1 MRRLLRELSAV
12 VCVLSI
18 AAVLYPPVSESI
30 SRWRQEEIMI
40 AAAKQITAAPDEK
53 LTAEYAA
60 AEEYNRCLLSG
71 GQLSSYSDLLNLSGD
86 GIMGVLEIPK
96 IDVTLPIYH
105 GTDNTT
111 LSKGIGHLYGTSLP
125 VGGKGTHAALSGHSG
140 MAGQRMLS
148 DLDQLVIGDCF
159 TLRVLGKN
167 LTYQADQI
175 KIVLPEDV
183 SDLAIDPEKDYVT
196 LVTCTPYGVNT
207 HRLLV
212 RGIRVTEQEMP
223 VYNKAPSTWYRQ
235 YGYGILAGLIAAVLL
250 MSIPFFIRHRKR
262 KFPHKMLKLLK
273 TTSIKQGVYAS
284 LGVKTA

>member
-1 MRRLLRELSAV
+1 
-12 VCVLSI
+12 
-18 AAVLYPPVSESI
+18 
-30 SRWRQEEIMI
+30 
-40 AAAKQITAAPDEK
+40 
-53 LTAEYAA
+53 
-60 AEEYNRCLLSG
+60 
-71 GQLSSYSDLLNLSGD
+71 
-86 GIMGVLEIPK
+86 MGVLEIPK

-105 GTDNTT
+105 GTDNFT

-148 DLDQLVIGDCF
+148 DLEQLVIGDCF
-159 TLRVLGKN
+159 TVRVLNKK
-167 LTYQADQI
+167 LTYKVDQL
-175 KIVLPEDV
+175 KKVLPEDV
-183 SDLAIDPEKDYVT
+183 SDLAIEPDKDYVT

-212 RGIRVTEQEMP
+212 RGVRVAEQAMP

-262 KFPHKMLKLLK
+262 KFPHR
-273 TTSIKQGVYAS
+273 SIPTVENHS
-284 LGVKTA
+284 D

>member
-1 MRRLLRELSAV
+1 MRRLITILSAI
-12 VCVLSI
+12 VCIVSLG
-18 AAVLYPPVSESI
+18 AVIYPLISEHVI
-30 SRWRQEEIMI
+30 KCRQEEMI
-40 AAAKQITAAPDEK
+40 IAVEKQITAAPDEK

-71 GQLSSYSDLLNLSGD
+71 GQLSPYSDLLNLSGD

-175 KIVLPEDV
+175 KIVLPENV

-212 RGIRVTEQEMP
+212 RGVRVAEQETQT
-223 VYNKAPSTWYRQ
+223 YSKAPSTWYRQ
-235 YGYGILAGLIAAVLL
+235 YGYGILAGLIVAVLL
-250 MSIPFFIRHRKR
+250 
-262 KFPHKMLKLLK
+262 
-273 TTSIKQGVYAS
+273 
-284 LGVKTA
+284 LGVIFLYGIYGGNIKIALC

>member
-1 MRRLLRELSAV
+1 MRRLLRSLSAV

-71 GQLSSYSDLLNLSGD
+71 GQLSPYSDLLNLSGD

-175 KIVLPEDV
+175 KIVLPENV

-212 RGIRVTEQEMP
+212 RGVRVTEQEMP

-250 MSIPFFIRHRKR
+250 MSIPFFIRHRRR
-262 KFPHKMLKLLK
+262 KFPHKG
-273 TTSIKQGVYAS
+273 TQIVENPDD
-284 LGVKTA
+284 

>member
-1 MRRLLRELSAV
+1 MRRLLRSLSAV

-18 AAVLYPPVSESI
+18 VAVLYPPVSESI
-30 SRWRQEEIMI
+30 SRYRQKEII
-40 AAAKQITAAPDEK
+40 FAADKCITAAPDEK

-71 GQLSSYSDLLNLSGD
+71 GQLSPYSDLLNLSGD
-86 GIMGVLEIPK
+86 GIMGALEIPK
-96 IDVTLPIYH
+96 INVTLPIYH

-111 LSKGIGHLYGTSLP
+111 LNKGIGHMHGTSLP

-148 DLDQLVIGDCF
+148 DLEQLAIGDCF
-159 TLRVLGKN
+159 TVRVLSKK
-167 LTYQADQI
+167 LTYKADQI
-175 KIVLPEDV
+175 KIVLPENV

-212 RGIRVTEQEMP
+212 RGVRVAEQETQT
-223 VYNKAPSTWYRQ
+223 YSKAPSTWYRQ

-262 KFPHKMLKLLK
+262 KFPHKG
-273 TTSIKQGVYAS
+273 TQIVENPDD
-284 LGVKTA
+284 

>member
-1 MRRLLRELSAV
+1 
-12 VCVLSI
+12 
-18 AAVLYPPVSESI
+18 
-30 SRWRQEEIMI
+30 
-40 AAAKQITAAPDEK
+40 
-53 LTAEYAA
+53 
-60 AEEYNRCLLSG
+60 
-71 GQLSSYSDLLNLSGD
+71 
-86 GIMGVLEIPK
+86 MGVLEIPK

-159 TLRVLGKN
+159 TLRVLGKK

-212 RGIRVTEQEMP
+212 RGVRVAEQEMP

-262 KFPHKMLKLLK
+262 KFAHKG
-273 TTSIKQGVYAS
+273 TQIVENSND
-284 LGVKTA
+284 